1 MLGMAHTLLSEGLH
15 DADFVARCCNG
26 FETYADYVL
35 GRGQARTPEW
45 AEGVCGVPAATIRRL
60 AREAAGCRTLLT
72 CAWSL
77 QRSHRG
83 EQPYW
88 GSVALAALLGQI
100 GLPGGGFAFGHGS
113 MNGAGNPRPDLPAP
127 EMRAGRNPAGVSI
140 PVARMADM
148 LLHPGQPYEFNGRG
162 GVYPDIRLVYW
173 AGGNPSITTRT

>member
-1 MLGMAHTLLSEGLH
+1 M
-15 DADFVARCCNG
+15 
-26 FETYADYVL
+26 
-35 GRGQARTPEW
+35 
-45 AEGVCGVPAATIRRL
+45 PAATIRRL

-148 LLHPGQPYEFNGRG
+148 LLHRPA
-162 GVYPDIRLVYW
+162 L
-173 AGGNPSITTRT
+173 

>member
-1 MLGMAHTLLSEGLH
+1 
-15 DADFVARCCNG
+15 
-26 FETYADYVL
+26 
-35 GRGQARTPEW
+35 
-45 AEGVCGVPAATIRRL
+45 
-60 AREAAGCRTLLT
+60 
-72 CAWSL
+72 
-77 QRSHRG
+77 
-83 EQPYW
+83 
-88 GSVALAALLGQI
+88 
-100 GLPGGGFAFGHGS
+100 